1 MPSLNFPTGRLLA
14 QRCAPM
20 ALCLA
25 VLLALMPPGYAQPQ
39 PTPAKPD
46 NAAPKA
52 TPAAPPAAAPAPR
65 APTPPAPPAAA
76 PAAPSAAPAT
86 TAATPAGQPSTPAPS
101 APPYLTQFLVPGSH
115 FHGVHGLAFDRDD
128 QLYAGSVVGQE
139 IYKVDAY
146 SGEVEVNVP
155 APKGMADD
163 IAFGPDGVM
172 AWTSYLTGQIFARTK
187 PGEPIRE
194 LANNL
199 PGINSLAFTKDGKL
213 FASQVFLGDA
223 LWEID
228 TSPLKPDPAKNEIP
242 PPKPARKVLE
252 NLGGLN
258 GFEFGPDGLLY
269 GPLWFK
275 GMVVKIDVDK
285 KTVTPVATGF
295 KIPAAVN
302 FASSGEL
309 YVVDTAL
316 GQVVQVDVA
325 SGQKTLVAT
334 VKPSIDNLAID
345 SRNRIFIT
353 NMADNG
359 IYLIDKETGQARTI
373 VEGKLSVPGDIA
385 LFSDGKSETLYVA
398 DLFAYRSVDTAT
410 GEVKTLLRMQAD
422 QLEYPFNVSVNA
434 KHVLLSSWFTNS
446 VEVIDRVTGKP
457 LDMLHDFKTPSD
469 VLELDDGTILVLEM
483 TTGSLLKVKGPGG
496 KDRTVVASDL
506 KGPVAMASAG
516 AGAVYVS
523 EIGTGSILRIALA
536 NGAKTV
542 VVRDLKGPEGLDVA
556 PDGRIIAAEVG
567 LRRVVAIDPKT
578 GAITPLAVNLAIG
591 LEGNKVGVPQY
602 VPTGVAVSK
611 SGAIYVSSDRKNA
624 IYKLTPP

>member
-1 MPSLNFPTGRLLA
+1 MTKLLSGA
-14 QRCAPM
+14 QRPHLRRRAK
-20 ALCLA
+20 
-25 VLLALMPPGYAQPQ
+25 LLALAVAYLLLGAGLASAQPQ
-39 PTPAKPD
+39 PNKPPGSD
-46 NAAPKA
+46 NK
-52 TPAAPPAAAPAPR
+52 
-65 APTPPAPPAAA
+65 PTAAA
-76 PAAPSAAPAT
+76 PAAPT
-86 TAATPAGQPSTPAPS
+86 G
-101 APPYLTQFLVPGSH
+101 PYLTQILVPGSH

-139 IYKVDAY
+139 IYKIDIY
-146 SGEVEVNVP
+146 SGEVEISVP

-172 AWTSYLTGQIFARTK
+172 AWTSYLTGQVFARTK

-194 LANNL
+194 LANGL

-213 FASQVFLGDA
+213 FASQVFLADA

-228 TSPLKPDPAKNEIP
+228 TSPLRPDPGKNEIP
-242 PPKPARKVLE
+242 PAKPARKVLE

-258 GFEFGPDGLLY
+258 GFEFGSDGLLY

-325 SGQKTLVAT
+325 SGQKTLIAT
-334 VKPSIDNLAID
+334 VKTSIDNLAID

-359 IYLIDKETGQARTI
+359 IYLIDKETGQSRTI
-373 VEGKLSVPGDIA
+373 VEGKLSVPSDIA
-385 LFSDGKSETLYVA
+385 VFSEGKNETIYVA
-398 DLFAYRSVDTAT
+398 DLFAYRTVDGMT

-422 QLEYPFNVSVNA
+422 ILEYPFNVSVNA

-446 VEVIDRVTGKP
+446 VQVIDRVSGKP
-457 LDMLHDFKTPSD
+457 LEMLHDFKTPSD
-469 VLELDDGTILVLEM
+469 TLELDDGTILVLEM
-483 TTGSLLKVKGPGG
+483 GTGSLLRVKGAGG
-496 KDRTVVASDL
+496 KDRTVIAKDL
-506 KGPVAMASAG
+506 AGPVAMASAG
-516 AGAVYVS
+516 PGAVYIS
-523 EIGTGSILRIALA
+523 EIGSGSIVRINLA

-542 VVRDLKGPEGLDVA
+542 IASNLKGPEGLDVA
-556 PDGRIIAAEVG
+556 PDGRIIVAEVT
-567 LRRVVAIDPKT
+567 LRRVVAIDPKADPKQPPT
-578 GAITPLAVNLAIG
+578 VLASNLRIG
-591 LEGNKVGVPQY
+591 MDGFKVGVPQY
-602 VPTGVAVSK
+602 VPTGVAVGK
-611 SGAIYVSSDRKNA
+611 SGAIYISSDIKNA

>member
-1 MPSLNFPTGRLLA
+1 MTKLA
-14 QRCAPM
+14 PWAFAAPRPYSRTVG
-20 ALCLA
+20 AIA
-25 VLLALMPPGYAQPQ
+25 AGVLLPVLAWAQPQ
-39 PTPAKPD
+39 PPKPAP
-46 NAAPKA
+46 AP
-52 TPAAPPAAAPAPR
+52 APTAAPAV
-65 APTPPAPPAAA
+65 
-76 PAAPSAAPAT
+76 
-86 TAATPAGQPSTPAPS
+86 PAPS
-101 APPYLTQFLVPGSH
+101 AGGPAKPAPVPPSGPYLTQILVPGSH

-128 QLYAGSVVGQE
+128 QLFAGSVVGQS
-139 IYKVDAY
+139 IYKVDSY
-146 SGEVEVNVP
+146 SGDVEVNVP

-172 AWTSYLTGQIFARTK
+172 AWTSFLTGQVFARNK
-187 PGEPIRE
+187 AGEPIRE
-194 LANNL
+194 LANGL

-213 FASQVFLGDA
+213 YASQVFLGDA

-228 TSPLKPDPAKNEIP
+228 TAPLKPDPAKNEIP

-316 GQVVQVDVA
+316 GQVVQVDVN
-325 SGQKTLVAT
+325 SGQKTLIAT

-359 IYLIDKETGQARTI
+359 IYVIDKETGQARTV
-373 VEGKLSVPGDIA
+373 VEGRLSVPGDIA

-398 DLFAYRSVDTAT
+398 DLFAYRTVDTGS
-410 GEVKTLLRMQAD
+410 GEVKTVLRMQAD

-446 VEVIDRVTGKP
+446 VEVIDRLTGKP
-457 LDMLHDFKTPSD
+457 LDMMHDFKTPSD
-469 VLELDDGTILVLEM
+469 VLELDDGSVLVLEM
-483 TTGSLLKVKGPGG
+483 ATGSLLRVKGPGG
-496 KDRTVVASDL
+496 KDRTVVAKDL
-506 KGPVAMASAG
+506 NGPVALASAG
-516 AGAVYVS
+516 PGVVYVS
-523 EIGTGSILRIALA
+523 ELGTGSILRIALA
-536 NGAKTV
+536 GGAKTV
-542 VVRDLKGPEGLDVA
+542 VAKDLKGPEGLDVA
-556 PDGRIIAAEVG
+556 PDGRIIVAEVG

-578 GAITPLAVNLAIG
+578 GATTVLAGNLSIG
-591 LEGNKVGVPQY
+591 LDGNKVGVPQY

-611 SGAIYVSSDRKNA
+611 SGAIYVSSDIKNA
-624 IYKLTPP
+624 IYKLTPPETKP